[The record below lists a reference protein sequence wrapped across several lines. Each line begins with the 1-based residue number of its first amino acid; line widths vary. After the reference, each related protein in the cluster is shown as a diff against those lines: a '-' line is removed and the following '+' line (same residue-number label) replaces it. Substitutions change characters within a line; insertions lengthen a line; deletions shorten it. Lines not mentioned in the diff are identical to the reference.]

1 MGRKLG
7 DVKRQKKSSREQRR
21 ARIAR
26 LYHNGWLIQDIAK
39 AVKSCRDTVRGD
51 LAALQAQWLDNQ
63 KALYAERQIR
73 ELQRLDVLEE
83 ENWEAWQ
90 KSKEAALTE
99 MDEQTVGG
107 KDGGKSVTRATRRH
121 QVGDPRFL
129 TELRRIVETR
139 CRILGLFV
147 KETGEPGDG
156 GDTQAGPA
164 ELRKILAELTT
175 AELEVL
181 SGPYRRYRE
190 QLTRRFSGLN

>member
-1 MGRKLG
+1 MAK
-7 DVKRQKKSSREQRR
+7 
-21 ARIAR
+21 
-26 LYHNGWLIQDIAK
+26 LYHQGELLRDIAAK
-39 AVKSCRDTVRGD
+39 VKYTVETVRLD
-51 LAALQAQWLDNQ
+51 LVALQGQWLENQ
-63 KALYAERQIR
+63 KALYAQRQIR
-73 ELQRLDVLEE
+73 ELQRLDLLEE

-90 KSKEAALTE
+90 RSKEVALIE
-99 MDEQTVGG
+99 VDEQTVGG
-107 KDGGKSVTRATRRH
+107 KDGGKSLTRATRRH

>member
-1 MGRKLG
+1 MGRKLS
-7 DVKRQKKSSREQRR
+7 DVRRQRKSSREQRR

-26 LYHNGWLIQDIAK
+26 LYHSGMLVQDIAK
-39 AVKSCRDTVRGD
+39 TVKAHRDTVRGD
-51 LAALQAQWLDNQ
+51 LAALQGQWLESQ
-63 KALYAERQIR
+63 KELYAQRQIR
-73 ELQRLDVLEE
+73 ELQRLDDL
-83 ENWEAWQ
+83 
-90 KSKEAALTE
+90 EAANW
-99 MDEQTVGG
+99 DACQRF
-107 KDGGKSVTRATRRH
+107 KDTPAVS
-121 QVGDPRFL
+121 RFL

-156 GDTQAGPA
+156 GDAQAGPA